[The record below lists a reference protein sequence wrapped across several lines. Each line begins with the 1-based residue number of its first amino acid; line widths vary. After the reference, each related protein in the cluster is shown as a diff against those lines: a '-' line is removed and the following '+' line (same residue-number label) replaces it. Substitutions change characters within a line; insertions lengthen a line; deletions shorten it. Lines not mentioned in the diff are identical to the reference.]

1 METYMQML
9 GRLAKNASREV
20 AKLGTKAKNRGLLA
34 VANELVEE
42 RKLILQ
48 ENAKDIEAAKAKGV
62 KQSLIDRLALTEQR
76 IEDMAEGLRQIAAL
90 DDPIGEVLGMKTR
103 PNGLRIG
110 KKRVPLGVVGII
122 YESRPNVTADAFG
135 LCFKTG
141 NAVILRG
148 GSDAIHSNQAIT
160 RAIKEGLR
168 KEKLSQDLILLVEDT
183 SREVVN
189 EMMKMHG
196 WIDVLIPR
204 GGAGLIANVVAN
216 STVPVIETGTGN
228 CHVYVD
234 ETADI
239 KMATDIIENAKT
251 QRLGVCNACESLVI
265 HSKIADVALPKIVTR
280 LKEHGVEIR
289 GDERAQAISLELAKQ
304 MFPGYQALVV
314 THTDGHNESGNIH
327 THIVINSVRKTA
339 VERQPYMDKPH
350 EEAAGYKHRST
361 DKFMNAFKK
370 TVMDRCQQEGL
381 HQIDLLAPAERKI
394 TQKEYQAQKHG
405 QQKLNEINQ
414 KIIEDGLK
422 PTSTVFLTQKEY
434 LRNAIDECAATSNS
448 FDEFQ
453 SKLLEQFQISVIEHR
468 GRYSYLHP
476 DRQKRITERALGTR
490 YGKEHLEQTFL
501 RKDPLAILY
510 VRSHLRLVVNLQTNV
525 KAMQSPAYAHR
536 VKLSNLQQMANTI
549 IYVQEHGF
557 DTQSDL
563 KNTLLASKQEL
574 KEMQTQFAQ
583 HRSDLR
589 TLNDQIRY
597 TGQYYANKEVYSQFS
612 NAKYKGKYR
621 KEHAKEI
628 QKYEEAR
635 DWLRSFYQ
643 DGKMTSLKTLTLQKE
658 KLQQQI
664 ASEEEAISSLKEK
677 LKDLDTADQNVDA
690 ILQMQIPE
698 PVRSKTKNLER

>member
-1 METYMQML
+1 MAIVKHIKS
-9 GRLAKNASREV
+9 RNANYS
-20 AKLGTKAKNRGLLA
+20 AAINYLLF
-34 VANELVEE
+34 EHDE
-42 RKLILQ
+42 
-48 ENAKDIEAAKAKGV
+48 
-62 KQSLIDRLALTEQR
+62 
-76 IEDMAEGLRQIAAL
+76 
-90 DDPIGEVLGMKTR
+90 KT
-103 PNGLRIG
+103 G
-110 KKRVPLGVVGII
+110 KKIVD
-122 YESRPNVTADAFG
+122 ESGRS
-135 LCFKTG
+135 
-141 NAVILRG
+141 I
-148 GSDAIHSNQAIT
+148 
-160 RAIKEGLR
+160 LR
-168 KEKLSQDLILLVEDT
+168 KEFYMGGLNCDPMSFDKECELT
-183 SREVVN
+183 NAHFHKNKKRE
-189 EMMKMHG
+189 
-196 WIDVLIPR
+196 
-204 GGAGLIANVVAN
+204 
-216 STVPVIETGTGN
+216 
-228 CHVYVD
+228 
-234 ETADI
+234 DI
-239 KMATDIIENAKT
+239 KSHHYII
-251 QRLGVCNACESLVI
+251 SYDP
-265 HSKIADVALPKIVTR
+265 ADVTENGLTGK
-280 LKEHGVEIR
+280 
-289 GDERAQAISLELAKQ
+289 RAQAISLELAKQ

-339 VERQPYMDKPH
+339 VERQLYMDKPH

-361 DKFMNAFKK
+361 DKFMNTFKK

-394 TQKEYQAQKHG
+394 TQKEYMAQKHG
-405 QQKLNEINQ
+405 QQKLDEINQ

-434 LRNAIDECAATSNS
+434 LRNAIDECAVTSNS

-490 YGKEHLEQTFL
+490 YGKTHLEQTFL
-501 RKDPLAILY
+501 HKDPLAILY

-557 DTQSDL
+557 
-563 KNTLLASKQEL
+563 
-574 KEMQTQFAQ
+574 AQ

-589 TLNDQIRY
+589 ILNDQIRY

-612 NAKYKGKYR
+612 KARYKGKYR

-643 DGKMTSLKTLTLQKE
+643 DGKMTSLKALTLQKE

-677 LKDLDTADQNVDA
+677 LKDLD
-690 ILQMQIPE
+690 
-698 PVRSKTKNLER
+698 

>member
-1 METYMQML
+1 MAIVKHIKS
-9 GRLAKNASREV
+9 RNANYS
-20 AKLGTKAKNRGLLA
+20 AAINYLLF
-34 VANELVEE
+34 EHDE
-42 RKLILQ
+42 
-48 ENAKDIEAAKAKGV
+48 
-62 KQSLIDRLALTEQR
+62 
-76 IEDMAEGLRQIAAL
+76 
-90 DDPIGEVLGMKTR
+90 KT
-103 PNGLRIG
+103 G
-110 KKRVPLGVVGII
+110 KKIVD
-122 YESRPNVTADAFG
+122 ESGRS
-135 LCFKTG
+135 
-141 NAVILRG
+141 I
-148 GSDAIHSNQAIT
+148 
-160 RAIKEGLR
+160 LR
-168 KEKLSQDLILLVEDT
+168 KEFYMDGLNCDPMSFDKECELT
-183 SREVVN
+183 NAHFHKNKKRE
-189 EMMKMHG
+189 
-196 WIDVLIPR
+196 
-204 GGAGLIANVVAN
+204 
-216 STVPVIETGTGN
+216 
-228 CHVYVD
+228 
-234 ETADI
+234 DI
-239 KMATDIIENAKT
+239 KSHHYII
-251 QRLGVCNACESLVI
+251 SYDP
-265 HSKIADVALPKIVTR
+265 ADVTENGLT
-280 LKEHGVEIR
+280 G
-289 GDERAQAISLELAKQ
+289 ERAQAISLELAKQ

-350 EEAAGYKHRST
+350 EEVAGYKHRST
-361 DKFMNAFKK
+361 DKFMNTFKK
-370 TVMDRCQQEGL
+370 TVMDRCLQEGL

-394 TQKEYQAQKHG
+394 TQKEYMAQK
-405 QQKLNEINQ
+405 
-414 KIIEDGLK
+414 
-422 PTSTVFLTQKEY
+422 Y
-434 LRNAIDECAATSNS
+434 ECAVTSSN

-453 SKLLEQFQISVIEHR
+453 SKLLELFQISVVEHR

-476 DRQKRITERALGTR
+476 DRQKRISERALGTR

-510 VRSHLRLVVNLQTNV
+510 VRSHLCLVVNLQTNV

-583 HRSDLR
+583 HRSNLR

-698 PVRSKTKNLER
+698 PVKSKTKDLER